1 MLTPLEQALPQIL
14 ADCRP
19 LLLEGKG
26 GAGSLPASHI
36 DSDIE
41 TVALTA
47 ALGRAL
53 AQDIVAGVDVP
64 PDDNSAMDGYAL
76 RACDWRG
83 GVALPVSQRIAAGMA
98 GQPLQ
103 PGTAARIFTGAPIP
117 SRADTVIMQENAVE
131 SNGVVLLQ
139 GPVRSGD
146 NVRPRGQDI
155 VRGATVMSRGHRLQP
170 QDLGVIASVGVGSV
184 NVLRRLRVAVLS
196 TGNELREPG
205 DTLAPG
211 QLYNSNRYTLCG
223 MLQML
228 GVDAIDG
235 GIAPDSLDRTVAL
248 LDDLAGRADLVVTT
262 GGVSAG
268 EEDYVRAA
276 IEKSGRIVIYKL
288 AIKPGKPLTYG
299 RLGNSHASTPIF
311 GLPGNPAAVFVTFLL
326 VVRPYLL
333 AMQGVVDTA
342 LPAVPA
348 RAAFDW
354 PEMGKRAEYLRARVA
369 VNEGELWV
377 DIARNQS
384 SGVLSSASW
393 ANALAVVPIGS
404 TLKRGD
410 NVNVLL
416 LQGLLR

>member
-1 MLTPLEQALPQIL
+1 MLTPLEQALPLIL

-19 LLLEGKG
+19 L
-26 GAGSLPASHI
+26 AT
-36 DSDIE
+36 SDNE
-41 TVALTA
+41 TVVYETTVCENIGLTA
-47 ALGRAL
+47 ALGRVL
-53 AQDIVAGVDVP
+53 ATDIVAGVDVP
-64 PDDNSAMDGYAL
+64 PTDNSAMDGYAL
-76 RACDWRG
+76 CASDWRDG
-83 GVALPVSQRIAAGMA
+83 IALPVSQRIAAGMA

-103 PGTAARIFTGAPIP
+103 KGTAARIFTGAPIP
-117 SRADTVIMQENAVE
+117 PQADTVIMQEEAIE
-131 SNGVVLLQ
+131 SNGSVLLQ
-139 GPVRSGD
+139 GPVRTGD

-155 VRGATVMSRGHRLQP
+155 AHGTAVLSRGHRLQP
-170 QDLGVIASVGVGSV
+170 QDLGVVASVGVGSV

-205 DTLAPG
+205 DPLAPG

-223 MLQML
+223 LLQVL
-228 GVDAIDG
+228 GAEIIDG

-248 LDDLAGRADLVVTT
+248 LGDLAQRADLVITT
-262 GGVSAG
+262 GGVSTG

-276 IEKSGRIVIYKL
+276 IEKLGRIAIYKL

-299 RLGNSHASTPIF
+299 RLGNGPDATPIF

-333 AMQGVVDTA
+333 ALQGVANKA
-342 LPAVPA
+342 LPAIPV

-354 PEMGKRAEYLRARVA
+354 PEAGKRAEYLRARVA
-369 VNEGELWV
+369 VEKGELWV

-384 SGVLSSASW
+384 SGVLSAASW
-393 ANALAVVPIGS
+393 ANALAVVPIGG

-410 NVNVLL
+410 RVDVLL
-416 LQGLLR
+416 LDGLLR

>member
-1 MLTPLEQALPQIL
+1 MLTPLEQALPLIL
-14 ADCRP
+14 ADCKP
-19 LLLEGKG
+19 L
-26 GAGSLPASHI
+26 A
-36 DSDIE
+36 DSDSE

-47 ALGRAL
+47 ALGRVL
-53 AQDIVAGVDVP
+53 ATDIVATVDVP

-76 RACDWRG
+76 RAADWRDG
-83 GVALPVSQRIAAGMA
+83 LALPVSQRITAGMA
-98 GQPLQ
+98 GQPLK
-103 PGTAARIFTGAPIP
+103 PGSVARIFTGAPIP
-117 SRADTVIMQENAVE
+117 PQADVVVMQEDAVE
-131 SNGVVLLQ
+131 SNGAVVLQ
-139 GPVRSGD
+139 GPVRLGD

-155 VRGATVMSRGHRLQP
+155 ARGTTVLSQGHRLQP
-170 QDLGVIASVGVGSV
+170 QDLGVIASVGVGAV

-211 QLYNSNRYTLCG
+211 QLFNSNRYTLCG
-223 MLQML
+223 LLQTL
-228 GVDAIDG
+228 GVEVIDG

-248 LDDLAGRADLVVTT
+248 LDELAQRADLVITT

-276 IEKSGRIVIYKL
+276 IEKLGRIAIYKL

-299 RLGNSHASTPIF
+299 QLGSAHAATPIF

-326 VVRPYLL
+326 VVRPYLM
-333 AMQGVVDTA
+333 AMQCVANAA
-342 LPAVPA
+342 LPAIPA

-354 PEMGKRAEYLRARVA
+354 PEAGKRAEYLRARVA

-384 SGVLSSASW
+384 SGVLSAASW
-393 ANALAVVPIGS
+393 ANALAVVPIGK
-404 TLKRGD
+404 TLVRGD
-410 NVNVLL
+410 RVDVLL
-416 LQGLLR
+416 LDGLLR